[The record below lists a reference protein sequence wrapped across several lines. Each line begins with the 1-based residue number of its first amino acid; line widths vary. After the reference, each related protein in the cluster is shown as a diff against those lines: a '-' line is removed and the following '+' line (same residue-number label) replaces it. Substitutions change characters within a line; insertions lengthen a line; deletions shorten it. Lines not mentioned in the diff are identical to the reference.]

1 MKKSK
6 ITDRLVNTLSRH
18 LLLDLSDMGTVM
30 ARKAHELIRDG
41 TKLKGRSAR
50 GAEGQVRFRI
60 TEQGFQ
66 EICETYGGV
75 LLQGALIEGSDL
87 RIFQPFM
94 RFTDASGQ
102 GVVLGLASMY
112 ERAELPSKNMS
123 RNAGVELN
131 YKISPR
137 LSLDEHD
144 PQPGDIFVLFLIARD
159 PANAGQI
166 DEIAIGIID
175 ADYKSYLFY
184 ESIEKFM
191 EYYAP
196 SDRDLSAE
204 SGKPVEPLV
213 KLKTKRGMFVPPE
226 LEDSEEVNKTV
237 L

>member
-1 MKKSK
+1 M
-6 ITDRLVNTLSRH
+6 VNTLPRH

-30 ARKAHELIRDG
+30 ARAAYELIRDG
-41 TKLKGRSAR
+41 TKLKGKSAR
-50 GAEGQVRFRI
+50 GAEGQIRFRI

-75 LLQGALIEGSDL
+75 LLEGTLIEGSDM

-94 RFTDASGQ
+94 RFVDADGQ
-102 GVVLGLASMY
+102 GIVLGLASMH
-112 ERAELPSKNMS
+112 ERAELPTKNMS
-123 RNAGVELN
+123 RKAGVELN

-137 LSLDEHD
+137 LCLDQHD

-159 PANAGQI
+159 PANAGKI

-184 ESIEKFM
+184 ESIERFM

-196 SDRDLSAE
+196 SDRDLSE
-204 SGKPVEPLV
+204 KNEKLVEPLV
-213 KLKTKRGMFVPPE
+213 KLKTNRGMFIPPE
-226 LEDSEEVNKTV
+226 LEGNG
-237 L
+237 